1 MKNIVF
7 FGDSFACYGDNANAG
22 RQRKTDHRS
31 PESYL
36 DIVARECGATPIY
49 MGFGGVSW
57 WYSYARLKEWIEENP
72 IDWRKTE
79 ALVMCLTNATRVKIS
94 DPYDFDR
101 YHRSKHEQH
110 AHIHALRIDFEKW
123 AYEKFVEEI
132 KKMTVNKKVILLPCF
147 NDEKWLSVTFR
158 KDFATSALNLCTIS
172 YSEFKAGV
180 EINRREDVVKLVGDD
195 KRANHLNQHNNRA
208 LAADLIDKLN
218 NYRPGI
224 FMLNQSAYDRNNNFF
239 QHEYDE
245 AAELYNKYC
254 TR

>member
-7 FGDSFACYGDNANAG
+7 FGDSFASFGINANAD
-22 RQRKTDHRS
+22 RQYSTKETGL
-31 PESYL
+31 ESYL
-36 DIVARECGATPIY
+36 DIVAQEIGATPIY

-57 WYSYARLKEWIEENP
+57 WYSYARLKEWILANQVE
-72 IDWRKTE
+72 WRKTE

-110 AHIHALRIDFEKW
+110 AHIHALRMDFENW
-123 AYEKFVEEI
+123 AYKKFVEEI
-132 KKMTVNKKVILLPCF
+132 KQMTTNKKVILLPCF
-147 NDEKWLSVTFR
+147 RDEQWISVNFR

-180 EINRREDVVKLVGDD
+180 EINRREDITKLVSGDE
-195 KRANHLNQHNNRA
+195 RANHLNQHNNRA

-218 NYRPGI
+218 NYQPGI
-224 FMLNQSAYDRNNNFF
+224 FMLNQSAYDRNNDFF
-239 QHEYDE
+239 KHEYDE
-245 AAELYNKYC
+245 ARELYEKYR